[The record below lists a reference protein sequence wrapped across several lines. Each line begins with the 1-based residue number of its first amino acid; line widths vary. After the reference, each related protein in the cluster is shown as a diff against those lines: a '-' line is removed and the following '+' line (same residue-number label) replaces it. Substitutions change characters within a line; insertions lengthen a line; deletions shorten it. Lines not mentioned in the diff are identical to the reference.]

1 VVKTISRFGILFQR
15 KSVQSSFDEKVK
27 GLVEDLLHVDE
38 SARYGFSL

>member
-1 VVKTISRFGILFQR
+1 LFQR

-27 GLVEDLLHVDE
+27 GLIEDLLHVDE